1 MDPLFTDRIAAY
13 YNDEEVFNINEV
25 LVKIRIL
32 AKVQIDGSDNLR
44 VSDKLGLRLHFHG
57 REWPPNNQ
65 KSFHHLNLLKN
76 SDYY

>member
-32 AKVQIDGSDNLR
+32 AKVQIDGSD
-44 VSDKLGLRLHFHG
+44 
-57 REWPPNNQ
+57 
-65 KSFHHLNLLKN
+65 
-76 SDYY
+76 Y

>member
-44 VSDKLGLRLHFHG
+44 VSNKLGLRLQFHG
-57 REWPPNNQ
+57 RESPPNNQ
-65 KSFHHLNLLKN
+65 KSFHHLNLVKN
-76 SDYY
+76 SDYC